1 MEKISRREFLQSTS
15 VLGLAALLSQNGISP
30 LFAEDDPQMGDV
42 LTVGRESFLLR
53 SNKAYLI
60 PDLEKYIKN
69 KKLNRY
75 GRKIYPVSRG
85 FLNQYEVVSDFDS
98 RPLIPDPVTGELK
111 NAKPFGGE
119 MIDFYSGI
127 FTSEGMPH
135 DQVIPEVDTFRYII
149 DDLEERK
156 NFQVGDYLF
165 YNHGAGKFDKFTP
178 KDTLQPPEENIEF
191 ALSRAEKIKNDFP
204 LVQLNMIG
212 HSFGCI
218 MALEVARKHPDL
230 INSLTLINGPVR
242 GIEWNLIR
250 EGLRKVVRP
259 LIWPFV
265 GEEYVTDYLV
275 KKWEDKVYQRE
286 LDEFVRDFLR
296 MGRSITVVIAEND
309 PIVPKESALL
319 PGALTV
325 TLMVGDPRLNFME
338 YPKEH
343 GLPLKHSKVVPL
355 IGDIVGDN
363 LV

>member
-15 VLGLAALLSQNGISP
+15 ALGLVT
-30 LFAEDDPQMGDV
+30 LFSHLKIPSTLASESPQMGDV
-42 LTVGRESFLLR
+42 LQVGREAYLLR
-53 SNKAYLI
+53 NNKAYLI

-69 KKLNRY
+69 TKLNRY

-98 RPLIPDPVTGELK
+98 RPFIQDPVTGELK
-111 NAKPFGGE
+111 NSKPYGGE

-127 FTSEGMPH
+127 FTSEGLPH
-135 DQVIPEVDTFRYII
+135 DEVIPELDTFKYII

-156 NFQVGDYLF
+156 NFKIGDYLF
-165 YNHGAGKFDKFTP
+165 YNHGAGKFDKFRAE
-178 KDTLQPPEENIEF
+178 DTLRPPEENIKF
-191 ALSRAEKIKNDFP
+191 ALARAEKIKKDFP
-204 LVQLNMIG
+204 LVQLNIEG
-212 HSFGCI
+212 HSLGCNI
-218 MALEVARKHPDL
+218 ALAVARQHPDL
-230 INSLTLINGPVR
+230 VNNLILINGPVR
-242 GIEWNLIR
+242 GIKWNFLR

-275 KKWEDKVYQRE
+275 QKWEDKVYQRE